1 MKKLLFI
8 VIFIYA
14 ILCGGSVHAAD
25 PIATARFYD
34 KGVVEENMAA
44 VCSNNPVYTNSVR
57 EGVHGWYMDVYE
69 KNNSINFAVL
79 NTDSD
84 DYGKNYRLDV
94 TYYDEKSGYFTLSV
108 ASEHTSMQTIGKF
121 GFYSARDI
129 DKFDG
134 IDYITVGNGYPVID
148 DNTCSWMLCRVEN
161 EVDCGTHTIF
171 IAEVTD
177 GERLT
182 SLTPMTYAYYH
193 KVKGGTT
200 AKNAPTY
207 VEEKPQ
213 PEKEKPYKCLLCGYV
228 FEGTAEEFEALP
240 DDWVCPLCGAGKN
253 LFKQEY

>member
-1 MKKLLFI
+1 MDNKVFFDMSYGVYIAATLDGDKKVGCVANSAFQI
-8 VIFIYA
+8 TAEPARIGI
-14 ILCGGSVHAAD
+14 SVN
-25 PIATARFYD
+25 
-34 KGVVEENMAA
+34 KQN
-44 VCSNNPVYTNSVR
+44 YTEDCIR
-57 EGVHGWYMDVYE
+57 
-69 KNNSINFAVL
+69 
-79 NTDSD
+79 
-84 DYGKNYRLDV
+84 
-94 TYYDEKSGYFTLSV
+94 KSGYFTLSV

-228 FEGTAEEFEALP
+228 FEGTAEEFEDLP

-253 LFKQEY
+253 LFKQED